1 MTTALIVGGLLLL
14 AVGLVSSQLF
24 RLKDWLSRQPANPN
38 PDPDPDP
45 DDQAGPG
52 PTAPPGLGSAG
63 RVCAPGEAVDVLAHV
78 LGDLQVGPRRRA
90 RSATFAQTLRSR

>member
-52 PTAPPGLGSAG
+52 PTAPPG
-63 RVCAPGEAVDVLAHV
+63 
-78 LGDLQVGPRRRA
+78 
-90 RSATFAQTLRSR
+90 